1 MYNKV
6 AGGSSQRTYP
16 AESKVPN
23 KNEDY
28 VYLALV
34 NNGQLHGDHIQE
46 PTGCRLSPGRCL
58 DRVRPMSTGTS
69 AESIGRRHR
78 KLLIA
83 SGVTNAALLAL
94 LLPLGAVCVYLLLT
108 RKFILLPYLFLSG
121 KIKLT
126 LFQINERR
134 TFHSS
139 YILIARCLGHQ
150 TRETGTVM
158 LSDVCLQISPKIVK
172 SSHPC
177 KLFGFTAVY
186 NFNSC
191 MYIGQYMS
199 NILMLNY

>member
-6 AGGSSQRTYP
+6 ARGSSQRTYP

-46 PTGCRLSPGRCL
+46 PTGCRLSPARCL

-69 AESIGRRHR
+69 ADSIGRRHR

-94 LLPLGAVCVYLLLT
+94 LLPLGAVCVYLVLT
-108 RKFILLPYLFLSG
+108 RKFILLPHLFLLG

-126 LFQINERR
+126 LFQINE
-134 TFHSS
+134 
-139 YILIARCLGHQ
+139 ILIITLLRPPDQRNGHSYVI
-150 TRETGTVM
+150 RRGM
-158 LSDVCLQISPKIVK
+158 SPNISEI
-172 SSHPC
+172 C
-177 KLFGFTAVY
+177 EE
-186 NFNSC
+186 
-191 MYIGQYMS
+191 
-199 NILMLNY
+199 